1 MNLIGFG
8 YKLGVGKTT
17 CADFLKD
24 HTKLSFASGV
34 KEEVSDFL
42 IHLGVQFR
50 YENLY
55 GTQKDKEEEEDD
67 FKKDRL

>member
-24 HTKLSFASGV
+24 HTKLSFGTAV
-34 KEEVSDFL
+34 KEETAEFL
-42 IHLGVQFR
+42 THLGVSFEHR
-50 YENLY
+50 HLY
-55 GTQKDKEEEEDD
+55 GSQAD
-67 FKKDRL
+67 